1 MNIGGSGAQAQG
13 ETMIT
18 TSIIEQV
25 AGAQRAS
32 RRRFSATFA
41 ATWLVLVGLI
51 GAGMWIASGAEFD
64 FVLTSGPVIV
74 LQGAGTTVLVSALS
88 IFFATMLALF
98 GALAR
103 LSRTPV
109 LNAIGSFYVSLFRG
123 TPLLLQIYFMY
134 FALPQLGIVLPAI
147 AAGVTALSLNYGAY
161 MTEIFRA
168 GIVSVGHAQGEA
180 ADALGMMYR
189 QKMRRVV
196 LPQAFRVIIPPTG
209 NEFIAMMK
217 DSALVSFLGTQV
229 AQMEIFRR
237 AQLVGKASFRNLEA
251 LIVAAMI
258 YWLLT
263 TVFQYFQTRLE
274 KRLSKGYVRG
284 AATPAKRKTIPQS
297 GGGLGGGAGTIEIPE
312 PFEGGTALSPEE
324 AAERAAQAMRDAAG
338 PGRHDEDGP

>member
-1 MNIGGSGAQAQG
+1 
-13 ETMIT
+13 MIT

-168 GIVSVGHAQGEA
+168 GIQAVPRGQREA
-180 ADALGMMYR
+180 AEALGMPER
-189 QKMRRVV
+189 LVMRRIV
-196 LPQAFRVIIPPTG
+196 LPQAVRIVIPAIG
-209 NEFIAMMK
+209 NEFIAMIK
-217 DSALVSFLGTQV
+217 DSALVSIITVHETLFL
-229 AQMEIFRR
+229 AQRIGRSAFEP
-237 AQLVGKASFRNLEA
+237 
-251 LIVAAMI
+251 VAALLI
-258 YWLLT
+258 AGAVYWTLT
-263 TVFQYFQTRLE
+263 IIFSFFQERLE
-274 KRLSKGYVRG
+274 RRLARSDR
-284 AATPAKRKTIPQS
+284 
-297 GGGLGGGAGTIEIPE
+297 
-312 PFEGGTALSPEE
+312 
-324 AAERAAQAMRDAAG
+324 
-338 PGRHDEDGP
+338 